1 MFVQESV
8 ARQVR
13 VAVKLLTQKPAVF
26 VTVLT
31 MVMVTFVPSQ
41 MSLAPGGVNAHGVPH
56 STIRLAVQAMFGG
69 VVSTTVIDWLQV
81 EIFVQESVA
90 RQVRVAVKLLPQ
102 KPAVFVTVLTTVMV
116 TFVPSQMSL
125 APGGMNIHELPHS
138 TMRLSAQVMFGGVV
152 STTVMV
158 WLQVEMFVQE
168 SVARQVRVAV
178 KLLPQKP
185 AVFVTVLT
193 TAMTTFVPSQMSLAI
208 GGVNTHGVPHSTM
221 RLPAQV
227 RLGGVVSTTVTF

>member
-1 MFVQESV
+1 MQESV

-13 VAVKLLTQKPAVF
+13 VAVKLFPQKPTVF

-41 MSLAPGGVNAHGVPH
+41 MSLATGGVNAHGVPH
-56 STIRLAVQAMFGG
+56 STMRLPAQAMFGG
-69 VVSTTVIDWLQV
+69 VVSTTVTDWLQV
-81 EIFVQESVA
+81 EMLVQESVA
-90 RQVRVAVKLLPQ
+90 RHVRVAVKLLPQ
-102 KPAVFVTVLTTVMV
+102 KPTAFVTVLTMLMV
-116 TFVPSQMSL
+116 TFVPSQMSF
-125 APGGMNIHELPHS
+125 ATGGVNTHGVPHS
-138 TMRLSAQVMFGGVV
+138 TIELAVQAMFGGVV

-158 WLQVEMFVQE
+158 WLQVEMLVQE
-168 SVARQVRVAV
+168 SVARHVRVAV

-185 AVFVTVLT
+185 TVFVTVLT
-193 TAMTTFVPSQMSLAI
+193 MVMVTLVPSQMSLAT

-221 RLPAQV
+221 RLPAQL